1 MACARRLIGIG
12 ARGRKAGYRLQPNGS
27 ESLYR
32 TASTKKQK
40 PAPKVKVTLVIYV
53 GITSLSR
60 VEGMTLSSMVVSRD
74 WQEVSV
80 LECIL
85 GGLHMD
91 VAVESEPQRALAR
104 LAKSKVDAL
113 IVDCDLNGTGQLFCE
128 LQRETPRART
138 VPLVIM
144 GGPQGRRDMEGTGAM
159 FAFDKPISVEQAVR
173 TLSAARNMILDGRL
187 RYHRAGL
194 EVPVTLSG
202 PNRKRGEA
210 QLINLSQGGLQVRVE
225 EGFDPSESSR
235 VSFALPG
242 TNCGMKAEV
251 EVAWSDNRGNVGI
264 RFVKMA
270 SEMKHTLRL
279 WLAQQYFAN

>member
-1 MACARRLIGIG
+1 
-12 ARGRKAGYRLQPNGS
+12 
-27 ESLYR
+27 
-32 TASTKKQK
+32 
-40 PAPKVKVTLVIYV
+40 
-53 GITSLSR
+53 
-60 VEGMTLSSMVVSRD
+60 MVVSRD

-91 VAVESEPQRALAR
+91 VAVESEPQRALSR
-104 LAKSKVDAL
+104 LANSKIDAL
-113 IVDCDLNGTGQLFCE
+113 IVDCDLNGTGQFFHE
-128 LQRETPRART
+128 LQREAPRAST

-144 GGPQGRRDMEGTGAM
+144 GGPQGKQDMEATGAM

-194 EVPVTLSG
+194 DVPVVLSG
-202 PNRKRGEA
+202 RNQKRAGG

-225 EGFDPSESSR
+225 NGYDASEASS

-242 TNCGMKAEV
+242 TKSGVKAQV
-251 EVAWSDNRGNVGI
+251 EIAWSDNRGNVGI

-270 SEMKHTLRL
+270 SQAKHTLRL
-279 WLAQQYFAN
+279 WLAQQYFAH

>member
-1 MACARRLIGIG
+1 
-12 ARGRKAGYRLQPNGS
+12 
-27 ESLYR
+27 
-32 TASTKKQK
+32 
-40 PAPKVKVTLVIYV
+40 
-53 GITSLSR
+53 
-60 VEGMTLSSMVVSRD
+60 MTLSSMVVSRD

-91 VAVESEPQRALAR
+91 VSVETEPQRALSR
-104 LAKSKVDAL
+104 LTNSKVDAL
-113 IVDCDLNGTGQLFCE
+113 IVDCDLNGSGQFFRE
-128 LQRETPRART
+128 LQREASRAST

-144 GGPQGRRDMEGTGAM
+144 GSPQGKPDMQESGAM

-187 RYHRAGL
+187 RYHREGL

-202 PNRKRGEA
+202 QQKKRGGGH
-210 QLINLSQGGLQVRVE
+210 LINLSQGGLQVRVE
-225 EGFDPSESSR
+225 DGFDATQASQI
-235 VSFALPG
+235 SFALPG
-242 TNCGMKAEV
+242 MKTGIDAQV
-251 EVAWSDNRGNVGI
+251 EIAWADKRGNVGI

-270 SEMKHTLRL
+270 PQAKQTLRL

>member
-1 MACARRLIGIG
+1 
-12 ARGRKAGYRLQPNGS
+12 
-27 ESLYR
+27 
-32 TASTKKQK
+32 
-40 PAPKVKVTLVIYV
+40 
-53 GITSLSR
+53 
-60 VEGMTLSSMVVSRD
+60 MTLSSMVVSRD

-91 VAVESEPQRALAR
+91 VAVESEPQRALSR
-104 LAKSKVDAL
+104 LSNTKVDAL
-113 IVDCDLNGTGQLFCE
+113 IVDCDLNGTGQFFRE
-128 LQRETPRART
+128 LQREAPRAST

-144 GGPQGRRDMEGTGAM
+144 GGPQGKQDMEATGAM

-202 PNRKRGEA
+202 KNVKRGGG
-210 QLINLSQGGLQVRVE
+210 QLINLSQGGLQVRVDD
-225 EGFDPSESSR
+225 GFDASEASQ

-242 TNCGMKAEV
+242 TKRGVKAQV
-251 EVAWSDNRGNVGI
+251 EIAWSDNRGNVGV
-264 RFVKMA
+264 RFVKIA
-270 SEMKHTLRL
+270 AQAQHTLRL

>member
-1 MACARRLIGIG
+1 
-12 ARGRKAGYRLQPNGS
+12 
-27 ESLYR
+27 
-32 TASTKKQK
+32 
-40 PAPKVKVTLVIYV
+40 
-53 GITSLSR
+53 
-60 VEGMTLSSMVVSRD
+60 MTLSSMVVSRD

-91 VAVESEPQRALAR
+91 VAVECEPQRALSR
-104 LAKSKVDAL
+104 LSNSKIDAL
-113 IVDCDLNGTGQLFCE
+113 IVDCDLNGSGQFFRE
-128 LQRETPRART
+128 LQREFPRVST

-144 GGPQGRRDMEGTGAM
+144 GGPQGRQDLEGTGAM

-202 PNRKRGEA
+202 RKQKRAG

-225 EGFDPSESSR
+225 DGFDASEASR
-235 VSFALPG
+235 VCFELPG
-242 TNCGMKAEV
+242 TNCGLKAQV

-270 SEMKHTLRL
+270 SEMKNTLRL